1 MSTYTA
7 NIEIAVK
14 GAQELKRLSDQ
25 IQSTSELVQSLNN
38 YIGQIGVGSSVR
50 NIQNL
55 SRAVDDSAY
64 AFRQAALGTNEATA
78 AAQAYALATKQLN
91 AGLAERVA
99 LLKEIA
105 DTERQQRLASKGI
118 RDNPTQYTG
127 PIGPGAASPVALSS
141 KLGNRIENIL
151 KERQGAAELESVLA
165 SLAKKDIELS
175 NSKLDAKALA
185 IQTAL
190 DNEAAGAAELTAI
203 LTTLEQKDRELS
215 NSKLDAKA
223 LAIQTALDKQTT
235 AAAQA
240 AIGAAELAAILGNL
254 EEQDRLVSNSKL
266 DAKALAIQTALDNEA
281 KGAAELELVLANL
294 QEQDRLL
301 SNSKL
306 DAKALAIQTAL
317 DKEAASAAAAALAAK
332 KLTQEMEAASAASA
346 DFYSKGRLRQAAA
359 DAIYKQANA
368 ETYGYT
374 GKVPA
379 LLPAGMTSAGAGML
393 NTVNDRIKQE
403 TIITNLRKTDEK
415 LFNQY
420 KIEQIQRAYDIQI
433 DEVDRLLAAQI
444 KADEAFWASH
454 NKRWKLQNEQ
464 EIAATAK
471 KQKSNQR
478 NESLALGVGFPLM
491 FGAGPGMLAGSLAG
505 SFMGSGFGGQILLGG
520 LGQKLDE
527 LGQTAIATATAMR
540 DPIAGFEKIKEAG
553 LLASKSQ
560 EFYIQKL
567 IEAGRTAEA
576 TAAIQ
581 NEVIKKVG
589 VSGVNDL
596 NKLAA
601 ASDKYNRTLAEASL
615 QLQVALAGPLKGL
628 LEWVTNITAQ
638 AGAGLNE
645 MNRRNAIEQ
654 GLSPAARKELEQ
666 RKQKLTQTTSPLTL
680 SQEFTKLYTEYQSK
694 VKQQSI
700 QGTALDPATRESQ
713 KKAAEQTADTIKD
726 AYRTGFRL
734 QQQAA
739 DLQRQGTDLQRRVA
753 EDVYNKQQE
762 ILRLQ
767 VDNDRQ
773 RKQVAIEI
781 VDLEYRRR
789 ISNEE
794 GRVAAVLEAEAALMK
809 TKAEGEATIES
820 KRRLLELDIDK
831 QKRETEN
838 YIFELGRTI
847 DGIRRATL
855 NYEMDVA
862 DYRLKIERQIGE
874 QRRIEEAG
882 QAVGDQTNAAPAAF
896 APLSKLIGGVESYG
910 GNYGAFN
917 RGGTNQGH
925 FAIGSGKDP
934 NLVNMSIAEI
944 QRRQLAPGVP
954 ANQQL
959 HAVGKY
965 QIIGDTLKSLL
976 KGNYGPTGVKRSD
989 KFTPDVQEK
998 LFAAL
1003 AKNRIVPGN
1012 ANKTMQGLR
1021 QEWIGLQNVPD
1032 AKLLSAIKT
1041 MMENKPSAATVE
1053 PQLTKA
1059 SSKVVAR
1066 PSVETPD
1073 LSGVEATRI
1082 KMSKQDAQIRREAL
1096 SIEQQLQNLREQGA
1110 LDRLAEVARGSKDIQ
1125 QRKDAIAY
1133 AKAELATVGAT
1144 SQDRQELLAFEAQS
1158 AVKLKLK
1165 EEENLKIS
1173 NQIKANDAL
1182 TKEQKTYVLGQLQ
1195 EALDITKQQIAL
1207 DKEALVIAQ
1216 QPRFKK
1222 EQEALQAQFGVT
1234 GTGLGAGF
1242 IGQAGQAFESEMLK
1256 SGDPAKAAMLAEQ
1269 TQALE
1274 LATTKA
1280 RALESA
1286 YQDIGTAMASTLTE
1300 GVAGLV
1306 AGTTTAQQVF
1316 SDFLKGVGDALMKA
1330 AQQMIAQYLAIAAA
1344 KALAGLFGGGSLGGG
1359 GAGGAAD
1366 GSGFGATAFDGGGT
1380 FGSQGFQMPSILGRA
1395 VGGPVTG
1402 NTPYMV
1408 GERGPELFV
1417 PGSSG
1422 TIVPAGPTASL
1433 RESMGSPSAGGTSP
1447 VLNMTFETTR
1457 INGTEYVSREQL
1469 EAAMMQTRRQASA
1482 DGARRGMS
1490 MTLDKL
1496 QQSPQTRSRVG
1507 IG

>member
-1 MSTYTA
+1 VAAYNAEIRIGVTGQRDLEQLRSSITQVNTA
-7 NIEIAVK
+7 V
-14 GAQELKRLSDQ
+14 D
-25 IQSTSELVQSLNN
+25 SLN
-38 YIGQIGVGSSVR
+38 R
-50 NIQNL
+50 T
-55 SRAVDDSAY
+55 R
-64 AFRQAALGTNEATA
+64 
-78 AAQAYALATKQLN
+78 LN
-91 AGLAERVA
+91 AGGITQSLSNLQDQLARAARGLADVQLGSEGLTGA
-99 LLKEIA
+99 LRNYVNALGAANTAQRDRNRLIDEEIRSRQGLQSLQDRELEYWRRRNA
-105 DTERQQRLASKGI
+105 VQSGRFRQQQLEEETAATQRL
-118 RDNPTQYTG
+118 
-127 PIGPGAASPVALSS
+127 
-141 KLGNRIENIL
+141 
-151 KERQGAAELESVLA
+151 AAELEDANRAWQMFEHLGK
-165 SLAKKDIELS
+165 LQHTQELES
-175 NSKLDAKALA
+175 
-185 IQTAL
+185 
-190 DNEAAGAAELTAI
+190 AAGAFEKFKNETIAGNNALERRIQLSNQLGRIQQSVNATQERLSVDNSAAMMRQANMARMYREQNPVGNTPLLPYGDPTLAAIRGGARRVGSQREIAGGARTQDEAAATLRWAQATQQLIAPLNQVDAI
-203 LTTLEQKDRELS
+203 LRGIAQETARISSTPLLPSSEMLNAGGRRIQRLQPTLLGPGTAAGEASFRGAQRSQAEQ
-215 NSKLDAKA
+215 
-223 LAIQTALDKQTT
+223 T
-235 AAAQA
+235 AAASA
-240 AIGAAELAAILGNL
+240 
-254 EEQDRLVSNSKL
+254 R
-266 DAKALAIQTALDNEA
+266 
-281 KGAAELELVLANL
+281 
-294 QEQDRLL
+294 
-301 SNSKL
+301 
-306 DAKALAIQTAL
+306 
-317 DKEAASAAAAALAAK
+317 ASR
-332 KLTQEMEAASAASA
+332 S
-346 DFYSKGRLRQAAA
+346 
-359 DAIYKQANA
+359 
-368 ETYGYT
+368 
-374 GKVPA
+374 
-379 LLPAGMTSAGAGML
+379 
-393 NTVNDRIKQE
+393 
-403 TIITNLRKTDEK
+403 
-415 LFNQY
+415 
-420 KIEQIQRAYDIQI
+420 
-433 DEVDRLLAAQI
+433 
-444 KADEAFWASH
+444 
-454 NKRWKLQNEQ
+454 
-464 EIAATAK
+464 
-471 KQKSNQR
+471 
-478 NESLALGVGFPLM
+478 ESLALGVGFPLM

-505 SFMGSGFGGQILLGG
+505 SFIGSGFGGQILLGG

-527 LGQTAIATATAMR
+527 LGQTAIATATAML

-581 NEVIKKVG
+581 NEIVKKVG

-680 SQEFTKLYTEYQSK
+680 SQEFTQLYTEYQSR

-726 AYRTGFRL
+726 AYRTGFKL

-753 EDVYNKQQE
+753 EDIYNKQQE

-882 QAVGDQTNAAPAAF
+882 QAVGAPTGGNKALTTGQTIDKSVLRDWLIKQGFGRTTGDFTNRGHATPNHMLNAMDMGILGGSDAEALRKTKAMEAKLAATGAF
-896 APLSKLIGGVESYG
+896 GSKLYGPTRDPYGHGAGKGGQNIHLHIPTPGGKVKVTPGLSKLMGAGGSME
-910 GNYGAFN
+910 A
-917 RGGTNQGH
+917 
-925 FAIGSGKDP
+925 
-934 NLVNMSIAEI
+934 
-944 QRRQLAPGVP
+944 QLQ
-954 ANQQL
+954 N
-959 HAVGKY
+959 AVG
-965 QIIGDTLKSLL
+965 QPVT
-976 KGNYGPTGVKRSD
+976 
-989 KFTPDVQEK
+989 
-998 LFAAL
+998 
-1003 AKNRIVPGN
+1003 
-1012 ANKTMQGLR
+1012 
-1021 QEWIGLQNVPD
+1021 
-1032 AKLLSAIKT
+1032 
-1041 MMENKPSAATVE
+1041 
-1053 PQLTKA
+1053 
-1059 SSKVVAR
+1059 R
-1066 PSVETPD
+1066 PSVGTPD

-1082 KMSKQDAQIRREAL
+1082 KMGKQDAQIRREAL

-1110 LDRLAEVARGSKDIQ
+1110 LDRLAEVTRGSKDIQ
-1125 QRKDAIAY
+1125 QREYALTY

-1182 TKEQKTYVLGQLQ
+1182 TKEQKTYVLGKVQ

-1216 QPRFKK
+1216 QTRFEK
-1222 EQEALQAQFGVT
+1222 EQAALQAQLGVT
-1234 GTGLGAGF
+1234 GTGLRAGF

-1256 SGDPAKAAMLAEQ
+1256 SGDSAKAAMLAEQ

-1286 YQDIGTAMASTLTE
+1286 YQAIGTAMATTLTE

-1316 SDFLKGVGDALMKA
+1316 SDFLKGIGDALMKA

-1344 KALAGLFGGGSLGGG
+1344 RALAGLFGGGSLGGG

-1366 GSGFGATAFDGGGT
+1366 GSGFGATAFGGGGT

-1422 TIVPAGPTASL
+1422 TIVPANTTASL
-1433 RESMGSPSAGGTSP
+1433 RESMGAPSGNGSGSP
-1447 VLNMTFETTR
+1447 VLNMTFETTK
-1457 INGTEYVSREQL
+1457 IAGTEYVSREQL
-1469 EAAMMQTRRQASA
+1469 EAAMLQTRRQASA
-1482 DGARRGMS
+1482 DGAKRGMS